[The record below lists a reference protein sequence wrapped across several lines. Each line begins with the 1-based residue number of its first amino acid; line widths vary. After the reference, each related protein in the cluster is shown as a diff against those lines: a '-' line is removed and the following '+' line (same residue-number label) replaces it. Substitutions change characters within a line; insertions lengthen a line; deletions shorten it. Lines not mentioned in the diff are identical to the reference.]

1 MTVVAERGREGRIKI
16 ERGSSVKKKKKRHY
30 NKTRPV
36 EQGKLHTHCSI
47 MLAKS
52 VRMSGS
58 MNESIS
64 SVFSF
69 GFDVHKIQTKKNNE
83 NFVQYR

>member
-16 ERGSSVKKKKKRHY
+16 ERGSSVKKKKKKRHY

-47 MLAKS
+47 MLAQKCQDE
-52 VRMSGS
+52 RID
-58 MNESIS
+58 E
-64 SVFSF
+64 
-69 GFDVHKIQTKKNNE
+69 
-83 NFVQYR
+83 

>member
-30 NKTRPV
+30 NKTRSSV

-47 MLAKS
+47 MLAQKCQDE
-52 VRMSGS
+52 RID
-58 MNESIS
+58 E
-64 SVFSF
+64 
-69 GFDVHKIQTKKNNE
+69 
-83 NFVQYR
+83 